1 MPLFL
6 DACAL
11 AKRYLLEHWSSRRIK
26 EITSR
31 FDKWGG
37 FLVSGFVE
45 LEVISALAKYAR
57 EHPNFSAD
65 YLRKHSDV
73 VDHSRKELSQPDF
86 TIINVD
92 DDVVERASDLLRRHP
107 EYAIHAG
114 DAVHLVTA
122 LNVRARM
129 AAEQV
134 LVFVTTDRGLEA
146 AAKAEG
152 LPTLNPMWQG
162 VETLQ
167 TIPGVSR
174 S

>member
-11 AKRYLLEHWSSRRIK
+11 AKRYLLEHGSSRRIK

-31 FDKWGG
+31 FDQWGG
-37 FLVSGFVE
+37 FFVSAFVE

-57 EHPNFSAD
+57 EHPNFSTE
-65 YLRKHSDV
+65 YLRRHPAV
-73 VDHSRKELSQPDF
+73 VNEFRKDLSQPEF
-86 TIINVD
+86 TIVGVD
-92 DDVVERASDLLRRHP
+92 DDVVEQASDLLKRRP

-122 LNVRARM
+122 LGVRS
-129 AAEQV
+129 ELKPPDV
-134 LVFVTTDRGLEA
+134 LVFVTADRGLEA
-146 AAKAEG
+146 AARAEG
-152 LPTLNPMWQG
+152 LSTLNPMWQG